1 MQETVTLSAGSGLDV
16 PAPDLTPVNLRDLG
30 GLPVDGGTTRR
41 GVLLRSDDVS
51 VMPAAFARQMIDDG
65 VSAVIDLRSP
75 EEALL
80 TGRGPLTLPGVN
92 YHHLALTASVA
103 MPEDISRELMSASAT
118 PAHVG
123 AWYAN
128 LLESQARQL
137 ALGVT
142 LVAMGEGATVFH
154 CAAGKDRTGVFAAVV
169 LSLLGASSDTISAD
183 YAATA
188 ARLPRLYPRLRAIL
202 GQLIPE
208 SQLADGQDRGAMM
221 GAHAASMDAMQQIL
235 VERHGNVAEPVRQ
248 AGLSD
253 AVIGQLRT
261 RLVEAD
267 D

>member
-1 MQETVTLSAGSGLDV
+1 MQETLTIIPATLT
-16 PAPDLTPVNLRDLG
+16 PAEPDLAPVNLRDLG
-30 GLPVDGGTTRR
+30 GLPVRGGTTRT

-51 VMPAAFARQMIDDG
+51 VMPAAFARKMVDDG
-65 VSAVIDLRSP
+65 VRQVIDLRSP

-92 YHHLALTASVA
+92 YHHLPLTASVS

-118 PAHVG
+118 PEHVG
-123 AWYAN
+123 AWYAD
-128 LLESQARQL
+128 LVESQARQL
-137 ALGVT
+137 AVGVT
-142 LVAMGEGATVFH
+142 LVAMGHGGTVFH

-169 LSLLGASSDTISAD
+169 LSLLGASPETISAD

-208 SQLADGQDRGAMM
+208 ALTVVDARQGAMM
-221 GAHAASMDAMQQIL
+221 GAHAASMDAMQRIL
-235 VERHGNVAEPVRQ
+235 MERHSSVAEPVRR

-253 AVIGQLRT
+253 SVVGLLHA
-261 RLVEAD
+261 RLVNVHD
-267 D
+267 

>member
-16 PAPDLTPVNLRDLG
+16 PAADLTPVNLRDLG

-65 VSAVIDLRSP
+65 VRAVIDLRSP

-92 YHHLALTASVA
+92 YHHLALTASVS

-128 LLESQARQL
+128 LLESQAHQL

-221 GAHAASMDAMQQIL
+221 GAHAASMDVMQQIL
-235 VERHGNVAEPVRQ
+235 VE
-248 AGLSD
+248 
-253 AVIGQLRT
+253 IGRAH
-261 RLVEAD
+261 V
-267 D
+267 

>member
-1 MQETVTLSAGSGLDV
+1 
-16 PAPDLTPVNLRDLG
+16 
-30 GLPVDGGTTRR
+30 
-41 GVLLRSDDVS
+41 
-51 VMPAAFARQMIDDG
+51 
-65 VSAVIDLRSP
+65 
-75 EEALL
+75 
-80 TGRGPLTLPGVN
+80 
-92 YHHLALTASVA
+92 
-103 MPEDISRELMSASAT
+103 MSASAT

-128 LLESQARQL
+128 LLESQAHQL

-221 GAHAASMDAMQQIL
+221 GAHAASMDVMQQIL
-235 VERHGNVAEPVRQ
+235 VERHGNVAEPVRR

-253 AVIGQLRT
+253 AVIGQLRA
-261 RLVEAD
+261 RLVGTD